1 MDVQKN
7 ATRDLDLLNRLK
19 PLSFLSP
26 DALLELASC
35 LNSANFRRREV
46 ILPEEE
52 FAAGVHILLRGV
64 AKITC
69 LSHSGQRVTIAL
81 LAPGPI
87 PQFVSLPVRRR
98 EFRCEAQGECRV
110 GSLSWDQFDVITR
123 GASQATLRNFYENNR
138 MPWYRFFS
146 EGLDLHERLLVTLLQ
161 LCSTFGVRESRGTLL
176 RVTISQK
183 DLAGLVG
190 ASRPRVTEQLAE
202 LVREHLLIRQGRQMI
217 VCLDKIDGSTSVPA
231 PDVNYSYVK
240 AGAQPRFFKQAPIYS
255 PGSVAAMPFGYRKPA
270 MEHVKLAR

>member
-87 PQFVSLPVRRR
+87 PSL
-98 EFRCEAQGECRV
+98 FRSR
-110 GSLSWDQFDVITR
+110 SD
-123 GASQATLRNFYENNR
+123 GASFAA
-138 MPWYRFFS
+138 
-146 EGLDLHERLLVTLLQ
+146 RLKANA
-161 LCSTFGVRESRGTLL
+161 ESA
-176 RVTISQK
+176 V
-183 DLAGLVG
+183 
-190 ASRPRVTEQLAE
+190 
-202 LVREHLLIRQGRQMI
+202 
-217 VCLDKIDGSTSVPA
+217 
-231 PDVNYSYVK
+231 
-240 AGAQPRFFKQAPIYS
+240 
-255 PGSVAAMPFGYRKPA
+255 
-270 MEHVKLAR
+270 